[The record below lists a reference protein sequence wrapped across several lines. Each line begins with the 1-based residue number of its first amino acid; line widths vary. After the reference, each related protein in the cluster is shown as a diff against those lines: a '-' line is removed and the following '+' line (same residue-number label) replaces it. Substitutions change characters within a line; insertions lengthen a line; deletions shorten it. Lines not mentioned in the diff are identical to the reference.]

1 MTSAAAQGQLLVPME
16 PGELSTA
23 NADYC
28 VRITEAAHINEGGYF
43 AMEMYEQDQYPGD
56 AVQALSAGD
65 IIVVNGDL
73 VQVDSL
79 IEYEEGMLEI
89 RPSGEFDGYI
99 ALIPSGENYC
109 ALVNDWIS
117 CTYVETVKVWLPL
130 PDAFAYLSVE
140 ADDQLQYSADEFI
153 RMLAADGGG
162 TDESIQHHRFVP
174 RRPACADH
182 ACLLSV
188 WAGGVNRPRRIHHS
202 CFGMKTPPCA

>member
-109 ALVNDWIS
+109 ALVNDWIP

-153 RMLAADGGG
+153 RMLAADGGEQMNPYNTIASFRDG
-162 TDESIQHHRFVP
+162 
-174 RRPACADH
+174 
-182 ACLLSV
+182 LLVQIMYASY
-188 WAGGVNRPRRIHHS
+188 P
-202 CFGMKTPPCA
+202 FGPEE

>member
-1 MTSAAAQGQLLVPME
+1 M
-16 PGELSTA
+16 
-23 NADYC
+23 
-28 VRITEAAHINEGGYF
+28 
-43 AMEMYEQDQYPGD
+43 
-56 AVQALSAGD
+56 QALSAGD

-89 RPSGEFDGYI
+89 RPAGEFDGYI

-140 ADDQLQYSADEFI
+140 ADGGEQMNPYNTIASF
-153 RMLAADGGG
+153 RDGLLVQ
-162 TDESIQHHRFVP
+162 IM
-174 RRPACADH
+174 H
-182 ACLLSV
+182 ASY
-188 WAGGVNRPRRIHHS
+188 P
-202 CFGMKTPPCA
+202 FGPEE